1 MSSGD
6 SKPLIDALPTPA
18 QVRNRLTDAMREV
31 ALLKQLLRVSE
42 SADRFKACDRLAKHA
57 QAGGGDHAA

>member
-1 MSSGD
+1 MPEGN
-6 SKPLIDALPTPA
+6 SKPLIEALPTPA

-42 SADRFKACDRLAKHA
+42 SADRYKACDRLAKHG
-57 QAGGGDHAA
+57 QAGGDNAA

>member
-1 MSSGD
+1 MSSVN
-6 SKPLIDALPTPA
+6 SKPLIEALPTPA

-42 SADRFKACDRLAKHA
+42 SADRFKACDQLSKQS